1 MSATQTGVSTTFADN
16 SWAQLSLGITTNS
29 INTLKPA
36 QQVQTAQDASLS
48 VNGVQNITSATN
60 TVTTAI
66 PGITLNIN
74 GSDAGASTTTLN
86 VSANTLL
93 AQTNIQAFVTQYN
106 STMSL
111 INTALNGGSTTD
123 STTGITTNQPGVLEG
138 DATLEGIQQ
147 QLRTM
152 VSGSTFNNPTGPYQ
166 TLSSIGITTSSAN
179 FGEDP
184 TLTFDTTQFAA
195 AMVAN
200 PNSVANLF
208 GAAAGG
214 VTPSTSTSNAQ
225 GLANILE
232 NYLQPMV
239 MYGGSLSTTEA
250 GYTSQLTDLQTQ
262 ITNFETKAT
271 AYEAAQNLKFANL
284 ETLLAGLNSQN
295 SALTSAING
304 LPSYSTK

>member
-1 MSATQTGVSTTFADN
+1 MA
-16 SWAQLSLGITTNS
+16 
-29 INTLKPA
+29 
-36 QQVQTAQDASLS
+36 
-48 VNGVQNITSATN
+48 
-60 TVTTAI
+60 
-66 PGITLNIN
+66 
-74 GSDAGASTTTLN
+74 
-86 VSANTLL
+86 
-93 AQTNIQAFVTQYN
+93 
-106 STMSL
+106 
-111 INTALNGGSTTD
+111 
-123 STTGITTNQPGVLEG
+123 
-138 DATLEGIQQ
+138 
-147 QLRTM
+147 
-152 VSGSTFNNPTGPYQ
+152 
-166 TLSSIGITTSSAN
+166 
-179 FGEDP
+179 
-184 TLTFDTTQFAA
+184 
-195 AMVAN
+195 AN

-232 NYLQPMV
+232 NYLHPMV